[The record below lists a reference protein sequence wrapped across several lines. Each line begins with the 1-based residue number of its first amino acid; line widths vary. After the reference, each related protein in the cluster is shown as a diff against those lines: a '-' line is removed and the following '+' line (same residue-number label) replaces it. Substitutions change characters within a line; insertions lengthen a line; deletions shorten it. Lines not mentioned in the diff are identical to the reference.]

1 MAAAETGGR
10 DINFDGLPEGCV
22 ANALSL
28 TSPED
33 ACRLSLTGSTFR
45 SAAMSDA
52 VWERFLPPDY
62 RDIISRSADAA
73 DLLASAASKKDLYF
87 RLCDFP
93 VLIDGDTK
101 SFSLEKKSGKKCYMI
116 GSRSL
121 KIVWSDTPKYWRW
134 ISLPHSRFL
143 EAAELISV
151 CWLEICG
158 SIDTTT
164 LSPNTNYAA
173 YLVFTLQPKPYGFE
187 YQPLDAEMTTADNR
201 GGAKKQTVYLDPRG
215 AERDDGGNVSGVHA
229 PPMAFRPRSGT
240 RVTYRARRQA
250 MNADLERGAAGRFP
264 RRRSCD
270 GWMEV
275 ELGEFFVGEG
285 GGGEVG
291 VRLTEI
297 NSQWKSGLVV
307 EGIEIR
313 PKEEEDKHM

>member
-1 MAAAETGGR
+1 MAAETGGG
-10 DINFDGLPEGCV
+10 DINLDGLPEGCV

-62 RDIISRSADAA
+62 RDIISRSAEAA

-121 KIVWSDTPKYWRW
+121 KIVWSDTPNYWRW
-134 ISLPHSRFL
+134 ISLPHSRFF

-158 SIDTTT
+158 SINTTT

-173 YLVFTLQPKPYGFE
+173 YLVFTLQPKSYGFE
-187 YQPLDAEMTTADNR
+187 YQPLNAEITTDDDR
-201 GGAKKQTVYLDPRG
+201 GGAKKQTVYLDTRG
-215 AERDDGGNVSGVHA
+215 AEWDGDNISTHA
-229 PPMAFRPRSGT
+229 APRAFRPRSGT

-250 MNADLERGAAGRFP
+250 MNADLERGAGRFP
-264 RRRSCD
+264 RKRSYD

-275 ELGEFFVGEG
+275 ELGEFFVEEG
-285 GGGEVG
+285 GGGEV
-291 VRLTEI
+291 VVSLMEI

-313 PKEEEDKHM
+313 PKEEEEDKHM